1 MAGGAGGASGG
12 SGSAGSG
19 AGGRWGAAG
28 RQAAA
33 WGAQRG
39 LLVRAPPAGP
49 SGAAS
54 GGGAL
59 LLAPAPLALAPA
71 PFPRAAFEGAIAL
84 ARPLNALVEAVSN
97 NPEYLAQTLAPAS
110 AHDDF
115 ARRLLEL
122 HAEVRRRRGDA
133 WLCERA
139 LGIHRSDYLLDEP
152 SGRLLQVELNTI
164 ASSFGALASRVAG
177 LHRALAGRF
186 PELGVPDP
194 SAVPDNKALEAIAE
208 ALAVAQGSYPAQDG
222 LVLFVVQP
230 GEGNVFDQELVR
242 EQLWVEH
249 GVCSERRTLREVAA
263 EARLD
268 ADGRLYLPGGH
279 VSVVYFRAGYSPDD
293 YPSEAE
299 WDARV
304 TLELSDAF
312 KCPSIQYHLA
322 GAKKVQQDLARP
334 GVLEGFLPADDA
346 ASVREC
352 FAGLWSLD
360 DPHETITAAAIAGA
374 LAAPEDYVLKPQRE
388 GGGNNL
394 YGEALAARLEQP
406 EGLGAFILMQ
416 RIRPPA
422 GRSVLLRGGEAS
434 EEEVVSELGVYSTYV
449 RSGGAVL
456 LDCPAGH
463 LLRTK
468 VASSDE
474 GGVAAGF
481 AVIDSPRLV

>member
-1 MAGGAGGASGG
+1 MEY
-12 SGSAGSG
+12 
-19 AGGRWGAAG
+19 AAG

-33 WGAQRG
+33 WAAQRG
-39 LLVRAPPAGP
+39 LLVRAPPAGTSAP
-49 SGAAS
+49 APPP
-54 GGGAL
+54 GGGGGGGGGPL
-59 LLAPAPLALAPA
+59 LLVPAPLALAPA
-71 PFPRAAFEGAIAL
+71 PFPRAAFEGALAL
-84 ARPLNALVEAVSN
+84 ARPLNALVEAVSGD
-97 NPEYLAQTLAPAS
+97 PDYLARTLAPAA
-110 AHDDF
+110 AHDEF
-115 ARRLLEL
+115 AHRLLRL
-122 HAEVRRRRGDA
+122 HEEVRQRRGDA
-133 WLCERA
+133 WLGARA

-164 ASSFGALASRVAG
+164 ASSFGALASRAAG

-186 PELGVPDP
+186 PELGVSDPDT
-194 SAVPDNKALEAIAE
+194 VPENPALEAIAR
-208 ALAVAQGSYPAQDG
+208 ALAVAQEAHPATDG

-230 GEGNVFDQELVR
+230 GEGNVFDQELLR
-242 EQLWVEH
+242 EQLWVQH
-249 GVCSERRTLREVAA
+249 GVRSERRTLAEVADEA
-263 EARLD
+263 ELD
-268 ADGRLYLPGGH
+268 AEGRVSLGGES
-279 VSVVYFRAGYSPDD
+279 VAVVYYRAGYSPED
-293 YPSEAE
+293 YPSESE
-299 WDARV
+299 WGARL

-334 GVLEGFLPADDA
+334 GGVEGFLAAGDA
-346 ASVREC
+346 AAVREC

-360 DPHETITAAAIAGA
+360 DPGDADAAAA
-374 LAAPEDYVLKPQRE
+374 LARARAAPDDFVLKPQRE